1 MKVFVLFGQR
11 PCRYEGE
18 YAPEALAVADEWT
31 EEDNPDYMREQL
43 ATHQASKEFAHLQ
56 VVEIWLDG
64 AKLMEVLF
72 PKVPTIPAKI
82 ITG

>member
-1 MKVFVLFGQR
+1 MKLYVLFGQR

-43 ATHQASKEFAHLQ
+43 ATEQAKGDFTHLR
-56 VVEIWLDG
+56 VIAFEVNG
-64 AKLMEVLF
+64 AKVAEALT
-72 PKVPTIPAKI
+72 PKAPMLPAEI
-82 ITG
+82 RS